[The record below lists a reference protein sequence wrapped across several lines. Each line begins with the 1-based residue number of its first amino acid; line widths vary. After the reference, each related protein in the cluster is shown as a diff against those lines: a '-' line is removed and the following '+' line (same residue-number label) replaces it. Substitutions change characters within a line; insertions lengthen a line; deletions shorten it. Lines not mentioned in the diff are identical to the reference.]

1 MSNDDGVIIDLMNNI
16 SLKREDR
23 VIEVDIGVGPK
34 GETPI
39 KGVDYWTQ
47 SDRLAMFR
55 DIRKALS
62 YDAHYD
68 LSQEVLSDEISG
80 EELVYDS
87 EKRAWK
93 VFGEV
98 RIAVPERSDY
108 YLSIALA
115 QRFDEGNITVGGDV
129 VPIIDNMT
137 FLLRDVEEVVFSVD
151 IDVWIKA
158 IAVQGF
164 RPIILPT
171 KVSELEND
179 LGFVEGPVVVPTK
192 VSELEN
198 DLGFVEG
205 PVVVPTKVS
214 ELENDL
220 GFVEGPVIVPTKVSE
235 LVNDLGFVVGPIIM
249 PTKVSDL
256 ENDLGFV
263 EGPIEGL
270 TASVENETLILK
282 VQ

>member
-1 MSNDDGVIIDLMNNI
+1 MSNDEGVIIDMMNNV

-34 GETPI
+34 GETPV
-39 KGVDYWTQ
+39 KGVDYWTP
-47 SDRLAMFR
+47 SDRLELLR
-55 DIRKALS
+55 QLREALS
-62 YDAHYD
+62 YDEHYD

-80 EELVYDS
+80 AELVYDT
-87 EKRAWK
+87 EKRAWR

-108 YLSIALA
+108 YLSIALV
-115 QRFDEGNITVGGDV
+115 QKFDEGSITVGGEV
-129 VPIIDNMT
+129 VPIGDKMT
-137 FLLRDVEEVVFSVD
+137 FLLRDVEEVVFSVNVY
-151 IDVWIKA
+151 IWVKA

-164 RPIILPT
+164 RPI
-171 KVSELEND
+171 
-179 LGFVEGPVVVPTK
+179 VVPTK

-198 DLGFVEG
+198 DLGFVVG
-205 PVVVPTKVS
+205 PIVVPTKVS
-214 ELENDL
+214 EL
-220 GFVEGPVIVPTKVSE
+220 I
-235 LVNDLGFVVGPIIM
+235 NDLGFVVGPIIM
-249 PTKVSDL
+249 PTKVSEL

>member
-1 MSNDDGVIIDLMNNI
+1 MSNDEGVIIDMMNNV

-23 VIEVDIGVGPK
+23 VVEVNLGVGPK
-34 GETPI
+34 GETPV
-39 KGVDYWTQ
+39 KGVDYWTP
-47 SDRLAMFR
+47 SDRLELLR
-55 DIRKALS
+55 QLREALS
-62 YDAHYD
+62 YDEHYD
-68 LSQEVLSDEISG
+68 LSQEVLSDDISG
-80 EELVYDS
+80 AELVYDT

-108 YLSIALA
+108 YLSIDLA
-115 QRFDEGNITVGGDV
+115 QRLDEGSITVGGDV
-129 VPIIDNMT
+129 VQISDNMT
-137 FLLRDVEEVVFSVD
+137 FLLRNVDEVVFSVD
-151 IDVWIKA
+151 SYIWVKA

-164 RPIILPT
+164 RPVIVPT
-171 KVSELEND
+171 KVSDLEND

-198 DLGFVEG
+198 DLGFVKG
-205 PVVVPTKVS
+205 PVIVPTKVS

-220 GFVEGPVIVPTKVSE
+220 GFVEGPVEV
-235 LVNDLGFVVGPIIM
+235 M
-249 PTKVSDL
+249 
-256 ENDLGFV
+256 
-263 EGPIEGL
+263 

>member
-1 MSNDDGVIIDLMNNI
+1 MSNDEGVIIDMMNNV

-23 VIEVDIGVGPK
+23 VIEVDIGIGPK
-34 GETPI
+34 GETPV
-39 KGVDYWTQ
+39 KGVDYWTP
-47 SDRLAMFR
+47 SDRLELLR
-55 DIRKALS
+55 QLREALS
-62 YDAHYD
+62 YDEHYD

-80 EELVYDS
+80 AELVYDT
-87 EKRAWK
+87 EKRAWR

-108 YLSIALA
+108 YLSIALV
-115 QRFDEGNITVGGDV
+115 QKFDEGSITVGGEV
-129 VPIIDNMT
+129 VPIGDKMT
-137 FLLRDVEEVVFSVD
+137 FLLRDVEEVVFSVNVY
-151 IDVWIKA
+151 IWVKA

-164 RPIILPT
+164 RPI
-171 KVSELEND
+171 
-179 LGFVEGPVVVPTK
+179 
-192 VSELEN
+192 
-198 DLGFVEG
+198 
-205 PVVVPTKVS
+205 VVPTKVS

-235 LVNDLGFVVGPIIM
+235 LENDLGFVEGPVIV
-249 PTKVSDL
+249 PTKVSEL

>member
-1 MSNDDGVIIDLMNNI
+1 MSNEEGVIIDVMNNI

-34 GETPI
+34 GETPV
-39 KGVDYWTQ
+39 KGVDYWTP
-47 SDRLAMFR
+47 SDRLELLR
-55 DIRKALS
+55 HLREALS
-62 YDAHYD
+62 YDEHYD

-80 EELVYDS
+80 AELVYDT
-87 EKRAWK
+87 EKRAWR

-108 YLSIALA
+108 YLSIALV
-115 QRFDEGNITVGGDV
+115 QKFDEGSITVGGEV
-129 VPIIDNMT
+129 VPIGDKMT
-137 FLLRDVEEVVFSVD
+137 FLLRDVEEVVFSVNVY
-151 IDVWIKA
+151 IWVKA

-164 RPIILPT
+164 RPI
-171 KVSELEND
+171 
-179 LGFVEGPVVVPTK
+179 
-192 VSELEN
+192 
-198 DLGFVEG
+198 
-205 PVVVPTKVS
+205 VVPTKVS

-235 LVNDLGFVVGPIIM
+235 LENDLGFVEGPVIV
-249 PTKVSDL
+249 PTKVSEL

>member
-1 MSNDDGVIIDLMNNI
+1 MSNDEGVIIEMNNI

-23 VIEVDIGVGPK
+23 VVEVDLGVGPK
-34 GETPI
+34 GETPV
-39 KGVDYWTQ
+39 KGLDYWTP
-47 SDRLAMFR
+47 SDRLELLRQLR
-55 DIRKALS
+55 DALS
-62 YDAHYD
+62 YYEHYD

-80 EELVYDS
+80 AELVYDT
-87 EKRAWK
+87 EKRAWR

-108 YLSIALA
+108 YLSIALV
-115 QRFDEGNITVGGDV
+115 QKFDEGSITVGGEV
-129 VPIIDNMT
+129 VPIGDKMT
-137 FLLRDVEEVVFSVD
+137 FLLRDVEEVVFSVNVY
-151 IDVWIKA
+151 IWVKA

-164 RPIILPT
+164 RPI
-171 KVSELEND
+171 
-179 LGFVEGPVVVPTK
+179 
-192 VSELEN
+192 
-198 DLGFVEG
+198 
-205 PVVVPTKVS
+205 VVPTKVS

-220 GFVEGPVIVPTKVSE
+220 GFVEGPVIVPTKVSDLE
-235 LVNDLGFVVGPIIM
+235 NDLGFVEGPVIV
-249 PTKVSDL
+249 PTKVSEL

>member
-1 MSNDDGVIIDLMNNI
+1 MSNDEGVIIDMMNNI

-23 VIEVDIGVGPK
+23 VIEVDLGVGPK
-34 GETPI
+34 GETPV
-39 KGVDYWTQ
+39 KGVDYWTH
-47 SDRLAMFR
+47 SDRLELLR
-55 DIRKALS
+55 QLREALS
-62 YDAHYD
+62 YDEHYD

-80 EELVYDS
+80 AELVYDT
-87 EKRAWK
+87 EKRAWR

-108 YLSIALA
+108 YLSIALV
-115 QRFDEGNITVGGDV
+115 QKFDEGSITVGGEV
-129 VPIIDNMT
+129 VPIGDKMT
-137 FLLRDVEEVVFSVD
+137 FLLRDVEEVVFSVNVY
-151 IDVWIKA
+151 IWVKA

-164 RPIILPT
+164 RPI
-171 KVSELEND
+171 
-179 LGFVEGPVVVPTK
+179 
-192 VSELEN
+192 
-198 DLGFVEG
+198 
-205 PVVVPTKVS
+205 VVPTKVS

-220 GFVEGPVIVPTKVSE
+220 GFVEGPVIVPTKVSDLE
-235 LVNDLGFVVGPIIM
+235 NDLGFVEGPVIV
-249 PTKVSDL
+249 PTKVSEL

>member
-1 MSNDDGVIIDLMNNI
+1 MSNDEGVIIDMMNNI

-34 GETPI
+34 GETPV
-39 KGVDYWTQ
+39 KGVDYWTP
-47 SDRLAMFR
+47 SDRLELLR
-55 DIRKALS
+55 QLREALS
-62 YDAHYD
+62 YDEHYD

-80 EELVYDS
+80 AELVYDT
-87 EKRAWK
+87 EKRAWR

-108 YLSIALA
+108 YLSIALV
-115 QRFDEGNITVGGDV
+115 QKFDEGSITVGGEV
-129 VPIIDNMT
+129 VPIGDKMT
-137 FLLRDVEEVVFSVD
+137 FLLRDVDEVVFSVNVY
-151 IDVWIKA
+151 IWVKA

-164 RPIILPT
+164 RPI
-171 KVSELEND
+171 
-179 LGFVEGPVVVPTK
+179 
-192 VSELEN
+192 
-198 DLGFVEG
+198 
-205 PVVVPTKVS
+205 VVPTKVS

-235 LVNDLGFVVGPIIM
+235 LENDLGFVEGPVIV
-249 PTKVSDL
+249 PTKVSEL